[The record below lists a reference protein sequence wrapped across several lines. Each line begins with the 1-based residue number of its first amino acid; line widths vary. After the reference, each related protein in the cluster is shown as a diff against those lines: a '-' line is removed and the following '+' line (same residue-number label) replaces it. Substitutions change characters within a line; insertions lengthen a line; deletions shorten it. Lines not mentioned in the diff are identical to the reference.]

1 MFKGYQTLIV
11 PKASSGAGPALHCRC
26 RCRCRYLAL
35 DAVIVDVPEE
45 DEPDVVVG
53 LVPLLHLVHQPP
65 VVVRVDD
72 GAVHNVLGRLQ
83 GRYAWGGVVLVFEVV
98 EVVVLVV
105 ELVVVVVIVEVAGIG
120 GTHRE

>member
-1 MFKGYQTLIV
+1 M
-11 PKASSGAGPALHCRC
+11 
-26 RCRCRYLAL
+26 
-35 DAVIVDVPEE
+35 
-45 DEPDVVVG
+45 VVG

-98 EVVVLVV
+98 
-105 ELVVVVVIVEVAGIG
+105 
-120 GTHRE
+120 